1 MAAQGKEAA
10 NTHTSVL
17 LYVGV
22 GVSEYARS
30 CLLIRLAAGGMTLY
44 AAVCYVRLQG
54 AVNMY
59 KADSIAEI
67 MSWRTPSDSSG
78 DSNKRMVLIF
88 HCEFSSQR
96 GPSM

>member
-22 GVSEYARS
+22 GVSEYVRS

>member
-1 MAAQGKEAA
+1 MYKAVCYVRLQGAV
-10 NTHTSVL
+10 NMYT
-17 LYVGV
+17 
-22 GVSEYARS
+22 
-30 CLLIRLAAGGMTLY
+30 
-44 AAVCYVRLQG
+44 AVCYVRLQG